1 MKFRGLYRYMIQDL
15 LLLTIIGG
23 VLELFAIKFAT
34 IAINGTPF
42 VCVSLLIVF
51 IAVARWN
58 WWGMLIAPIMALTAF
73 FGGKM
78 SSASHYALVYDWQ
91 MYVATTASLLTI
103 GLNVPLFKKLTTKKV
118 VTSPLI
124 LSIVM
129 LVDFALVC
137 GVQWV
142 VYRLCCSGTLLNS
155 GEIIYYYDHVENG
168 IKTRV
173 SENLC
178 RYGESTFIYNLLG
191 LAVLI
196 IGVFILRSQGIV
208 CDRKQKFV
216 EDKINA
222 DLDRADLNFTIEEA
236 EEEPISGEID
246 SSKKTD
252 E

>member
-1 MKFRGLYRYMIQDL
+1 MIQDL

-23 VLELFAIKFAT
+23 VLELFAVKFAT

-51 IAVARWN
+51 VSVVRWN
-58 WWGMLIAPIMALTAF
+58 WWGLLTAPLMALTAF

-78 SSASHYALVYDWQ
+78 SAASHYALVYDWQ
-91 MYVATTASLLTI
+91 MYVATTVGLLTV
-103 GLNVPLFKKLTTKKV
+103 GLNVPFFKIFTTKKI
-118 VTSPLI
+118 VTSPIL
-124 LSIVM
+124 LSIMMV
-129 LVDFALVC
+129 VDFAIVC
-137 GVQWV
+137 GVQLL
-142 VYRLCCSGTLLNS
+142 VYRLCCSGTLLHS

-168 IKTRV
+168 VTTRM

-178 RYGESTFIYNLLG
+178 RYGEGVFIYNLIG

-196 IGVFILRSQGIV
+196 LGVFILRSQGIV

-222 DLDRADLNFTIEEA
+222 DLDREDLKFTIEEA
-236 EEEPISGEID
+236 EEEPVSGEID
-246 SSKKTD
+246 SSEKTD

>member
-1 MKFRGLYRYMIQDL
+1 
-15 LLLTIIGG
+15 
-23 VLELFAIKFAT
+23 
-34 IAINGTPF
+34 
-42 VCVSLLIVF
+42 
-51 IAVARWN
+51 
-58 WWGMLIAPIMALTAF
+58 
-73 FGGKM
+73 
-78 SSASHYALVYDWQ
+78 
-91 MYVATTASLLTI
+91 
-103 GLNVPLFKKLTTKKV
+103 
-118 VTSPLI
+118 
-124 LSIVM
+124 M

-155 GEIIYYYDHVENG
+155 GVIIYYYDHVENG
-168 IKTRV
+168 ITTRV

-222 DLDRADLNFTIEEA
+222 DLDREDLKFTIEEA
-236 EEEPISGEID
+236 EEEPVSGEID